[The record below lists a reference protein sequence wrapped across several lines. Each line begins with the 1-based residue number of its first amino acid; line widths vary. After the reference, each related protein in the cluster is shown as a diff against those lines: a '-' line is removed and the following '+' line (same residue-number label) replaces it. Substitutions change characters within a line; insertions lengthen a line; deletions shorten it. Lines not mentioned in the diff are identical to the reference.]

1 MPLNTLT
8 GTRIRESRTRAGL
21 RQAELARAA
30 GLSASYLNLIEH
42 NRRKVPPEALDRLAA
57 ALGVSARALAGDGEA
72 DLGAELREAAAAA
85 DAPVE
90 AGRAEEFAGRFP
102 GWAALVVAQHRRLMQ
117 LEQAVETLSDRMTQD
132 PHLSA
137 SLHELLSAAASVRS
151 TAAIL
156 ADTPDIEPAWRA
168 RFQRNLADDS
178 ARLALGAESVVG
190 YLDSVAAPETGISA
204 PQEEMEAWLAAR
216 GWHLPEL
223 EGDALP
229 APEALAD
236 GAGMASRAAR
246 ALLGSWMVGAAQ
258 DARAVPMAALQAAMQ
273 GLGADPWLLAQLLAA
288 DPAVVLRRMALMP
301 DGAVP
306 GGAGLVVCDA
316 SGTPVFRKPLAGFP
330 LPRFGAACPLWPL
343 YDALAQPGQPV
354 RVQVEMAGRQAGV
367 FDTFAWGSL
376 EWPDG
381 FDALPRRRATMM
393 VRPLSGAA
401 TVQTARPVGTS
412 CRICP
417 RPGCSARRE
426 PSITGEAG

>member
-8 GTRIRESRTRAGL
+8 GTRIRERRAQAGL
-21 RQAELARAA
+21 RQAALARAA

-57 ALGVSARALAGDGEA
+57 ALGVSAQALAGDGEA
-72 DLGAELREAAAAA
+72 DLGAELREAAAAETVA
-85 DAPVE
+85 VE
-90 AGRAEEFAGRFP
+90 AARAEEFAGRFP

-117 LEQAVETLSDRMTQD
+117 LEQAIETLSDRMTQD

-156 ADTPDIEPAWRA
+156 ADTPDIEPEWRA

-178 ARLALGAESVVG
+178 ARLALGAEAVVG

-204 PQEEMEAWLAAR
+204 PQEEMESWLASR
-216 GWHLPEL
+216 GWHLPDL
-223 EGDALP
+223 EGDDVP
-229 APEALAD
+229 TPEALAD
-236 GAGMASRAAR
+236 GAGLASRAAR
-246 ALLGSWMVGAAQ
+246 ALLRGWVQGAVQ
-258 DARAVPMAALQAAMQ
+258 DARAVPMAALQAALPAQ
-273 GLGADPWLLAQLLAA
+273 GADPWRLAQRLLA

-301 DGAVP
+301 EGALP

-354 RVQVEMAGRQAGV
+354 RVPVEMAGRQAGV
-367 FDTFAWGSL
+367 FDAFAWGSL

-381 FDALPRRRATMM
+381 FDAPPRRRATML
-393 VRPLSGAA
+393 VRPVAGA
-401 TVQTARPVGTS
+401 VQAARPVGTS

-417 RPGCSARRE
+417 RPACSARRE